1 VTYANKEVSTESN
14 SYTPAVTETP
24 RKYENVLAE
33 VNKFKSMYNQNVYVH
48 ITKRNGVT
56 VYRLLLGNFINK
68 LNADQLEAQIK
79 NQGLDC
85 FVSDLSKI

>member
-1 VTYANKEVSTESN
+1 MQIGLYAQ
-14 SYTPAVTETP
+14 
-24 RKYENVLAE
+24 YENVLAE